1 MAEIIKLCVDPL
13 EVASMEKIGIC
24 RIKTAHFW
32 VIRRGV
38 SRVIARVSITE
49 SIRQQ
54 QIDQITLL
62 RQTNTRAE
70 KRFLSKRN

>member
-1 MAEIIKLCVDPL
+1 MAEIIKLWVDPL
-13 EVASMEKIGIC
+13 EVASMEKIGIR

-38 SRVIARVSITE
+38 SRVIAWVSITE